1 VDRIWPIV
9 RLMRLFAFLTV
20 ISIFTGVAAGQTTRP
35 SADAPP
41 QWERLVSSLTAAVV
55 AHDSQAIQSLVAG
68 DCRVGRFYA
77 EADADDSQLL
87 DAVSADIV
95 LGDHAYV
102 SPAAAMAADIA
113 QDVNSS
119 SLVSDFAKRSLNL
132 GDQHARSVA
141 MQWMAQALNAG
152 DGEFV
157 GIIILWDSRPET
169 DDQHRLS
176 FVLVKGQ
183 GDGQGFKFSRVVY
196 GDPLQ

>member
-1 VDRIWPIV
+1 MRPI
-9 RLMRLFAFLTV
+9 AFFTV
-20 ISIFTGVAAGQTTRP
+20 ISLFTGIAGGQTTRP
-35 SADAPP
+35 GTDAPP

-55 AHDSQAIQSLVAG
+55 ARDAQAIQSLVAG

-77 EADADDSQLL
+77 QPDGDDSQLL
-87 DAVSADIV
+87 DAISTVIV
-95 LGDHAYV
+95 LGDHAYI
-102 SPAAAMAADIA
+102 SPAAAMATDIA

-119 SLVSDFAKRSLNL
+119 SLVSDFAKHSLNL
-132 GDQHARSVA
+132 GDQHSRTVA

-157 GIIILWDSRPET
+157 GIIVLWDPRPET
-169 DDQHRLS
+169 DDQHRLN

-183 GDGQGFKFSRVVY
+183 GDAQGFKFSRVAY

>member
-1 VDRIWPIV
+1 
-9 RLMRLFAFLTV
+9 MRLFTFFAV
-20 ISIFTGVAAGQTTRP
+20 ISAFTGIAAGQSTRP
-35 SADAPP
+35 VADTPP
-41 QWERLVSSLTAAVV
+41 QWERMVSSLTAAVV
-55 AHDSQAIQSLVAG
+55 ARDPQAIQSLLAG
-68 DCRVGRFYA
+68 DCRVARFYS
-77 EADADDSQLL
+77 EPDADDSQLL
-87 DAVSADIV
+87 DAVSGATV

-102 SPAAAMAADIA
+102 SPAPAMAADIA

-132 GDQHARSVA
+132 GDQHARTVA

-152 DGEFV
+152 DGELV

-183 GDGQGFKFSRVVY
+183 GDDRGFKFSRVVY

>member
-1 VDRIWPIV
+1 MMRPITF
-9 RLMRLFAFLTV
+9 FAV
-20 ISIFTGVAAGQTTRP
+20 ILIFTGIAAGQTTRP
-35 SADAPP
+35 VADAPP

-55 AHDSQAIQSLVAG
+55 ARDAQAIQSLLAG

-77 EADADDSQLL
+77 EPDGDDSRLL
-87 DAVSADIV
+87 DAVSTDIV

-102 SPAAAMAADIA
+102 SPAAGMVADVA

-119 SLVSDFAKRSLNL
+119 SLVSDLVKRSLNL
-132 GDQHARSVA
+132 GDQHSRTIA

-157 GIIILWDSRPET
+157 GIIVLWDSRPET
-169 DDQHRLS
+169 EDQHRLN
-176 FVLVKGQ
+176 FVLVKGE
-183 GDGQGFKFSRVVY
+183 GDGQRFKFNRVVY

>member
-1 VDRIWPIV
+1 MRPIA
-9 RLMRLFAFLTV
+9 LFAV
-20 ISIFTGVAAGQTTRP
+20 ILIFAGIATGQTTRP
-35 SADAPP
+35 IADAPP
-41 QWERLVSSLTAAVV
+41 QWERLVSSLTAAFV
-55 AHDSQAIQSLVAG
+55 ARDPQAIQSLLAG

-77 EADADDSQLL
+77 EPDADDSQLL
-87 DAVSADIV
+87 DAVSATSV

-102 SPAAAMAADIA
+102 SPAADIAADIA

-132 GDQHARSVA
+132 GDQHARAVA
-141 MQWMAQALNAG
+141 TQWMAQALNAG

-157 GIIILWDSRPET
+157 GIIVLWDSRPET

-176 FVLVKGQ
+176 FVIVKGQ
-183 GDGQGFKFSRVVY
+183 GDAQGFKFSRVVY